1 MTTVATI
8 MSELKKKGREQ
19 TRKLYARHGMN
30 PDRLY
35 GVGVADLKLIA
46 KTIKGEQDLAC
57 ELYETGNMDA
67 MYLAGMVADGSR
79 LSKTQLNR
87 WAKSASDLQMISE
100 YTVPWLAT
108 ENAMA
113 RELALEWM
121 TSKDEHIAA
130 SGWCTYAG
138 LLSTK
143 PDESLDMK
151 EIESLLARVLKQIG
165 AAPNRVKMTMNSFV
179 IAVGTYVKPLLK
191 EAKVV
196 AEQLGAVK
204 VDVGDTACKVPLAT
218 ACIEKNE
225 KAGRI
230 GKKRKTM
237 RC

>member
-8 MSELKKKGREQ
+8 MSELKKKGKEQ
-19 TRKLYARHGMN
+19 TRKVYARHGMN
-30 PDRLY
+30 PERVY
-35 GVGVADLKLIA
+35 GVSVADLKVIA
-46 KTIKGEQDLAC
+46 KTIKGQQDLAC

-79 LSKTQLNR
+79 LSKAQLNK
-87 WAKSASDLQMISE
+87 WAKSASGLQMISE
-100 YTVPWLAT
+100 YTVPWLAV

-121 TSKDEHIAA
+121 NSKDEHIAA

-138 LLSTK
+138 LLSTH

-151 EIESLLARVLKQIG
+151 EIEDLLSRVTKQIG
-165 AAPNRVKMTMNSFV
+165 AAPNRVKMTMNNFV
-179 IAVGTYVKPLLK
+179 IVVGSYVKPLLR
-191 EAKVV
+191 EAK
-196 AEQLGAVK
+196 AAAKQLGAVQ

-218 ACIEKNE
+218 AYIEKLE
-225 KAGRI
+225 KAGRV
-230 GKKRKTM
+230 GKKRKTL